1 MSGRAGGEGFN
12 VAVVGATG
20 LVGETMI
27 TVLEERNFPVKTAVC
42 ARQRALAGQVGELS
56 RQAPVGGEPRG
67 L

>member
-27 TVLEERNFPVKTAVC
+27 TVLEERNFPVK
-42 ARQRALAGQVGELS
+42 QLFALASEHSLGKSVS
-56 RQAPVGGEPRG
+56 FRDKRQ
-67 L
+67 